1 MSRKERNFKRSFGQ
15 EKARVKLYKSG
26 KQWVKAGIR
35 EVQLL
40 KVLGLPFLNKD
51 VEQINN
57 LDTNKDKNFK
67 NQAMKATGLA
77 GGAFTFAMLN
87 DHHAYAASETPM
99 TSEIAS
105 N

>member
-1 MSRKERNFKRSFGQ
+1 MGSKCENKGEYYVEKREILNGSLVKKKLGSNFINLVNNGL
-15 EKARVKLYKSG
+15 KLG
-26 KQWVKAGIR
+26 L

-67 NQAMKATGLA
+67 TKR
-77 GGAFTFAMLN
+77 
-87 DHHAYAASETPM
+87 
-99 TSEIAS
+99 
-105 N
+105 

>member
-1 MSRKERNFKRSFGQ
+1 MWSISQLGSKCENKGEYYVEKERNFKRFFGQ

-67 NQAMKATGLA
+67 TKR
-77 GGAFTFAMLN
+77 
-87 DHHAYAASETPM
+87 
-99 TSEIAS
+99 
-105 N
+105 

>member
-1 MSRKERNFKRSFGQ
+1 MSRKERNFKRSFWSR
-15 EKARVKLYKSG
+15 KARVKLYKSG

-57 LDTNKDKNFK
+57 LDTNKDKILKPSDEGDRFSRRRLYICNV
-67 NQAMKATGLA
+67 
-77 GGAFTFAMLN
+77 
-87 DHHAYAASETPM
+87 E
-99 TSEIAS
+99 
-105 N
+105 

>member
-1 MSRKERNFKRSFGQ
+1 MSRKREILNGSLVKKKLGSNFINLVNNG
-15 EKARVKLYKSG
+15 LN
-26 KQWVKAGIR
+26 GIR

-67 NQAMKATGLA
+67 TKR
-77 GGAFTFAMLN
+77 
-87 DHHAYAASETPM
+87 
-99 TSEIAS
+99 
-105 N
+105 